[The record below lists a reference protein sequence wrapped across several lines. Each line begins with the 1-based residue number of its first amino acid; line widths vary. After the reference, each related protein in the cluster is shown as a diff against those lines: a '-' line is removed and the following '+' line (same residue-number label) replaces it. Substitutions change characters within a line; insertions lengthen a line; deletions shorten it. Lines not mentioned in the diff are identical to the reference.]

1 MKRGGNVVGIK
12 DSSHNRKE
20 KLHISNLQKLREI
33 NERLLMCQSDLST
46 KKEGIRKLEDEI
58 NYMKIGKAKIEVE
71 LERLG

>member
-1 MKRGGNVVGIK
+1 MKRGGKMVKIK
-12 DSSHNRKE
+12 GSSRNRKE
-20 KLHISNLQKLREI
+20 KLHIFNLQKLREI

-46 KKEGIRKLEDEI
+46 KKEDIRKLEDEI

>member
-1 MKRGGNVVGIK
+1 MKRDGNVVKIK
-12 DSSHNRKE
+12 GSSHNK
-20 KLHISNLQKLREI
+20 KDGLYISNLQKLREI
-33 NERLLMCQSDLST
+33 NEHLLMCQSDLST